1 MKRAMLPQVRL
12 RRHRPGDMGWVVQR
26 HGELYWQEFGYDVRF
41 EALVAD
47 IVARF
52 VQRLDARDERCWIA
66 ERGGRRLGAVFLVKK
81 APGLAQLRLLI
92 VEPAA
97 RGLGLG
103 RKLVRACIRFARAAR
118 YRKLVLWTQS
128 ELAAARGLYEAEG
141 FRLVRREAHESFGK
155 PLEGEY
161 WELPLRPAHA
171 SHRRQRRVR
180 PRGPR
185 RLSRR

>member
-1 MKRAMLPQVRL
+1 MLPQVRL

-26 HGELYWQEFGYDVRF
+26 HGELYWKEFGYGERF
-41 EALVAD
+41 EALVAG

-52 VQRLDARDERCWIA
+52 VERLDAKRERCWIA
-66 ERGGRRLGAVFLVKK
+66 ERGSERLGAVFLVRK
-81 APGLAQLRLLI
+81 APGVAQLRLLL

-103 RKLVRACIRFARAAR
+103 KRLVRACIAFARKAG

-128 ELAAARGLYEAEG
+128 ELAAARGIYEEAG

-161 WELPLRPAHA
+161 WELDLQRP
-171 SHRRQRRVR
+171 
-180 PRGPR
+180 
-185 RLSRR
+185 